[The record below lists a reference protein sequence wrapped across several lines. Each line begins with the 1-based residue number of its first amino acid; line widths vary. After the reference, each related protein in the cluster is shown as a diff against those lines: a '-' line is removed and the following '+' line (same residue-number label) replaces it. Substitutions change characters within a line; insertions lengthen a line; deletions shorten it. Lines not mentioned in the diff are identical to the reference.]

1 MTTMQLEVYEAFRS
15 LNVDDD
21 KALKAAAVLGK
32 TGDEINMLRADM
44 NTRFAKVDVE
54 LANVK
59 GELVLL
65 RWMGGLLLTMVTAIL
80 FKLFLH

>member
-1 MTTMQLEVYEAFRS
+1 MTKMQLEVCEAFRS

-32 TGDEINMLRADM
+32 TCDEISMLRTDV
-44 NTRFAKVDVE
+44 NTRFAKVDVA
-54 LANVK
+54 LANIK
-59 GELVLL
+59 GELVSL
-65 RWMGGLLLTMVTAIL
+65 RWTGGLLLTMVTAII